1 MSTSRPEGT
10 VRAISVVIPARDEQD
25 CIADCL
31 RAVAAAVRVVD
42 VPVTVT
48 VVADD
53 CRDDTARIARRYA
66 DTICIRDRNVG
77 LARAAGVRRARARW
91 SPIRREGLW
100 LATTDADSRVPEDWL
115 VGQLAEARD
124 GAEVVAGRVRVSE
137 WGSRPPQVRRAYL
150 ERYRDRAEHGH
161 VHGANLG
168 LSLACYRRIG
178 GFTRKNT
185 GEDVDLVE
193 RALRHGEPVCWSM
206 HTPVD
211 TSARRDGRA
220 PDGFAVH
227 LDRLEEMERAC
238 LNSTP

>member
-1 MSTSRPEGT
+1 MSTSRPGGQ
-10 VRAISVVIPARDEQD
+10 VRAISVIVPARDEQD

-31 RAVAAAVRVVD
+31 AAVAAAVRMVD

-66 DTICIRDRNVG
+66 DTICIRDHNVG
-77 LARAAGVRRARARW
+77 LARAAGVRRAQSRW
-91 SPIRREGLW
+91 SSVRRQGLW
-100 LATTDADSRVPEDWL
+100 LATTDADSRVPDDWL
-115 VGQLAEARD
+115 VGQLAEARG
-124 GAEVVAGRVRVSE
+124 GAEVVAGRVHVTE

-150 ERYRDRAEHGH
+150 RRYRDGSEHGH

-168 LSLACYRRIG
+168 LSLACYLRIG
-178 GFTRKNT
+178 GFTRKKS
-185 GEDVDLVE
+185 GEDVDLVD
-193 RALRHGEPVCWSM
+193 RALRLGEPVCWST

-211 TSARRDGRA
+211 TSARRDGHA

-238 LNSTP
+238 LNSTI